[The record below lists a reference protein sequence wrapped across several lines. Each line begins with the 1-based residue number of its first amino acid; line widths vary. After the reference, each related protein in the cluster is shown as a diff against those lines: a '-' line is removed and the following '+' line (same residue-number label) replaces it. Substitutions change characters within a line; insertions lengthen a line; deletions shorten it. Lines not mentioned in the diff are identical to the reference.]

1 MSKAYECPYWVC
13 SECGNGYDLKIEAEE
28 CCEDDE

>member
-13 SECGNGYDLKIEAEE
+13 SECGNGYDLKIKKEIKEV
-28 CCEDDE
+28 DL